1 MKDNIEQIEYLL
13 VEMKKA
19 QTEHPKAKVYYD
31 WEDHEIRITYP
42 IPRDLMMFKTKDSP
56 INYEVGGDELGV

>member
-1 MKDNIEQIEYLL
+1 MKNSIEQIEYLL

-19 QTEHPKAKVYYD
+19 QKEHPKAKVYYD

-42 IPRDLMMFKTKDSP
+42 LPRDFEIFKTED
-56 INYEVGGDELGV
+56 NEFHDR